1 MEARGME
8 LNGKR
13 GTAQIQLQT
22 VAALTPE
29 PMAPQPASD
38 DHQLELERTNKD
50 WTMVQGNEIAYVPR
64 DRAMRVLA
72 QRLAALTES
81 PERSTQKDHEQ
92 ADIVRFMNLLVE

>member
-1 MEARGME
+1 
-8 LNGKR
+8 
-13 GTAQIQLQT
+13 
-22 VAALTPE
+22 
-29 PMAPQPASD
+29 
-38 DHQLELERTNKD
+38 
-50 WTMVQGNEIAYVPR
+50 MVQGNEIAYVPR